1 MEYLC
6 RVASGDL
13 AYSPRTKAKEVPRGR
28 ADPTPKANPK
38 QPQVRV
44 WGGQEGAHQLRREG
58 RRRTTPTS
66 HTHSYPSGARRG
78 EVAPRPNS
86 NFGRRG

>member
-1 MEYLC
+1 MGGQ
-6 RVASGDL
+6 A
-13 AYSPRTKAKEVPRGR
+13 A
-28 ADPTPKANPK
+28 PTPEANQK

-44 WGGQEGAHQLRREG
+44 WGWQEGAYQLRREG

-66 HTHSYPSGARRG
+66 HTHSYPSRARPG